1 MVTAVCV
8 DASLVVRLY
17 LPDERSAAVDTLFS
31 RWMQDNVSLIG
42 PPLLYAET
50 PSILR
55 QAVFLGR
62 IDPELGQLAFEGFC
76 SLGIAIVSPND
87 LHVRA
92 WELAK
97 EHGQRRIYDSMYLA
111 VAQVQGCDL
120 WTGDTRMANAINLP
134 WVKRVGP

>member
-1 MVTAVCV
+1 MATAVCV

-17 LPDERSAAVDTLFS
+17 LPDERSAAVNTLFS
-31 RWMQDNVSLIG
+31 RWIQDNVSLIG

-55 QAVFLGR
+55 QAVFLGLF
-62 IDPELGQLAFEGFC
+62 DPELGQLAFEGLC
-76 SLGIAIVSPND
+76 NLDIAVVSTND

-92 WELAK
+92 WELAR

-111 VAQVQGCDL
+111 VAQAEGCDL
-120 WTGDTRMANAINLP
+120 WTGDARLANAVDLP
-134 WVKRVGP
+134 WVKGVGS